1 MILPHPESDLRLNIM
16 VLGVDI
22 IEQLKGKDYVLVE
35 SLLEKFL
42 KNGIKRTPDMFFN
55 SLTFLYSCGVIEKKE
70 YKIKLLVS
78 KREEINLFIQR

>member
-22 IEQLKGKDYVLVE
+22 IEQLKGQDFVLVE

-42 KNGIKRTPDMFFN
+42 KKGIKRTPDMFFN
-55 SLTFLYSCGVIEKKE
+55 SLTFLYSCGVVEKKE
-70 YKIKLLVS
+70 YKVKLLIS
-78 KREEINLFIQR
+78 PKDQMNLFNIR